1 MQNVPAPLDRAR
13 RKAYLRLLPLL
24 FLSYVVAYVDRT
36 NVAIAKLTMS
46 LDLPAFDNAVFGFG
60 AGIFFWGYFLLEVP
74 GTVLVERWSARK
86 WICRIMVTWGLVAGA
101 TAFVRTPHQFYAMRF
116 LLGLAEAGFFP
127 GVIVYLTHWFPQRD
141 RARALAYF
149 FVASPIAQIIS
160 PRLSSGL
167 LKIGT
172 TEVVDG
178 VTITHPAF
186 CGLHGWQLVYLLWA
200 LPAVIL
206 GVVVLR
212 VLVDRPAQAR
222 WLDAEEKAALVGE
235 LKQERAVHAG
245 RPMGL
250 IHGLANPRILLL
262 CVAFFACVTANYG
275 IEFFLPTILR
285 DWYGLDFNQLAWL
298 VALPSFLALAGQL
311 FVAWNSDRLQ
321 ERRWHVLVP
330 MILAAV
336 ALGLAPLTRGN
347 LALTVLC
354 FVVAA
359 AGLKAY
365 LPAFWALPNLLLTAT
380 AAAGSIGLI
389 NSIGNLGGF
398 LGPNILGRV
407 HSATHSFVIGL
418 YCLGAS
424 ILVAV
429 TLIAVIRL
437 RPPTPPAGEP
447 GK

>member
-1 MQNVPAPLDRAR
+1 VPNQVAPLDRAR

-74 GTVLVERWSARK
+74 GTVIVERWSARK

-101 TAFVRTPHQFYAMRF
+101 TAFVTTPHQFYAMRF
-116 LLGLAEAGFFP
+116 MLGLAEAGFFP

-172 TEVVDG
+172 TEIVDG
-178 VTITHPAF
+178 VAIIHPAVF
-186 CGLHGWQLVYLLWA
+186 GLHGWQLVYILWA
-200 LPAVIL
+200 IPAVIL
-206 GVVVLR
+206 GFVVLR
-212 VLVDRPAQAR
+212 ALVDRPAQAR
-222 WLDAEEKAALVGE
+222 WLDSEEKAALVAE
-235 LKQERAVHAG
+235 LERERAVHAG
-245 RPMGL
+245 RPTGL
-250 IHGLANPRILLL
+250 IHGLTNPRILLL
-262 CVAFFACVTANYG
+262 CAAFFACVTANYG

-336 ALGLAPLTRGN
+336 ALGLAPLTRGH
-347 LALTVLC
+347 LPLTVVC

-365 LPAFWALPNLLLTAT
+365 LPAFWALPNLFLTAT

-389 NSIGNLGGF
+389 NSVGNLGGF

-407 HSATHSFVIGL
+407 HHATESFAIGL
-418 YCLGAS
+418 YCLAGS
-424 ILVAV
+424 IVVAV
-429 TLIAVIRL
+429 ILIASIRL
-437 RPPTPPAGEP
+437 RRPTAA
-447 GK
+447 

>member
-1 MQNVPAPLDRAR
+1 MPNQVAPLDRAR

-74 GTVLVERWSARK
+74 GTVIVERWSARK

-101 TAFVRTPHQFYAMRF
+101 TAFVTTPHQFYAMRF
-116 LLGLAEAGFFP
+116 MLGLAEAGFFP

-172 TEVVDG
+172 TEIVDG
-178 VTITHPAF
+178 VAIMHPAVF
-186 CGLHGWQLVYLLWA
+186 GLHGWQLVYILWA
-200 LPAVIL
+200 IPAVIL
-206 GVVVLR
+206 GFVVLR
-212 VLVDRPAQAR
+212 ALVDRPAQAR
-222 WLDAEEKAALVGE
+222 WLDSEEKAALVAE
-235 LKQERAVHAG
+235 LERERAVHAG
-245 RPMGL
+245 RPTGL
-250 IHGLANPRILLL
+250 IHGLTNPRILLL
-262 CVAFFACVTANYG
+262 CAAFFACVTANYG

-311 FVAWNSDRLQ
+311 FVAWSSDRTQ

-336 ALGLAPLTRGN
+336 ALGLAPLTRGH
-347 LALTVLC
+347 LPLTVCC

-365 LPAFWALPNLLLTAT
+365 LPAFWALPNLFLTAT

-407 HSATHSFVIGL
+407 HQATESFAIGL
-418 YCLGAS
+418 YCLAGS
-424 ILVAV
+424 IVVAV
-429 TLIAVIRL
+429 ILIASIRL
-437 RPPTPPAGEP
+437 RRSTAA
-447 GK
+447 